1 MKIMDILNKDCI
13 IPELRSRTK
22 REVLEE
28 LTGALLN
35 CKANLDK
42 EALVEVLLERERL
55 GSTGIG
61 DGIAIPHG
69 KVQDLDE
76 LVLSFGRSTQGI
88 EFDSMDGRPTH
99 LFFLLIAPENS
110 AGIHLRALAKISRL
124 LKSAHFRQRLLGGRD
139 QRGTLPSNPGRRQ
152 RILTERISGEYCVTP
167 YSFLATLLI

>member
-1 MKIMDILNKDCI
+1 MMKILDILNKDCI

-22 REVLEE
+22 KEVLEE
-28 LTGALLN
+28 LTEALSK
-35 CKANLDK
+35 CKANLNK

-69 KVQDLDE
+69 KIQNLDE
-76 LVLSFGRSTQGI
+76 LILSFGRSTQGI

-124 LKSAHFRQRLLGGRD
+124 LKSAHFRQRLLEAE
-139 QRGTLPSNPGRRQ
+139 T
-152 RILTERISGEYCVTP
+152 TEELFRVIEEEDKE
-167 YSFLATLLI
+167 F

>member
-13 IPELRSRTK
+13 IPELRSENK
-22 REVLEE
+22 KEVLEE

-35 CKANLDK
+35 CKANLNK
-42 EALVEVLLERERL
+42 ESLVEVLLERERL

-88 EFDSMDGRPTH
+88 EFDSMYGRPTH

-110 AGIHLRALAKISRL
+110 AGIHLRALAKISQ
-124 LKSAHFRQRLLGGRD
+124 SSTTFQ
-139 QRGTLPSNPGRRQ
+139 
-152 RILTERISGEYCVTP
+152 
-167 YSFLATLLI
+167 

>member
-13 IPELRSRTK
+13 IPELRSK
-22 REVLEE
+22 NKKEVLEE
-28 LTGALLN
+28 LTGALLSS
-35 CKANLDK
+35 KANLDK
-42 EALVEVLLERERL
+42 EALVAVLLERERL

-69 KVQDLDE
+69 KIQDLDE
-76 LVLSFGRSTQGI
+76 LVLSFGRSTEGI

-124 LKSAHFRQRLLGGRD
+124 LKSGQFRQRLLEAENSEALFQVIQEED
-139 QRGTLPSNPGRRQ
+139 K
-152 RILTERISGEYCVTP
+152 E
-167 YSFLATLLI
+167 F

>member
-1 MKIMDILNKDCI
+1 MKILDILNKDCI
-13 IPELRSRTK
+13 IPELSSQSK
-22 REVLEE
+22 EEVLEE
-28 LTGALLN
+28 LTGALLT
-35 CKANLDK
+35 CKADLNR

-69 KVQDLDE
+69 KIQDLDE
-76 LVLSFGRSTQGI
+76 LILSFGRSTRGI

-124 LKSAHFRQRLLGGRD
+124 LKSAHFRQRLLEAGNKEELF
-139 QRGTLPSNPGRRQ
+139 QVIQEENK
-152 RILTERISGEYCVTP
+152 E
-167 YSFLATLLI
+167 F

>member
-1 MKIMDILNKDCI
+1 MKILDILDKECI
-13 IPELRSRTK
+13 IAELRSRTK

-35 CKANLDK
+35 FKANLDK
-42 EALVEVLLERERL
+42 EALVEILLERERL

-124 LKSAHFRQRLLGGRD
+124 LKSSQFRQRLLEA
-139 QRGTLPSNPGRRQ
+139 GTEEELFQ
-152 RILTERISGEYCVTP
+152 VIQEEDKEL
-167 YSFLATLLI
+167 

>member
-1 MKIMDILNKDCI
+1 MKILDILNEDCI
-13 IPELRSRTK
+13 IPELRSQNK

-35 CKANLDK
+35 FKANLDK

-69 KVQDLDE
+69 KIQDLDE
-76 LVLSFGRSTQGI
+76 LILSFGRSTRGI

-124 LKSAHFRQRLLGGRD
+124 LKSAHFRQRLMEAGNREGIFQVIQEED
-139 QRGTLPSNPGRRQ
+139 K
-152 RILTERISGEYCVTP
+152 E
-167 YSFLATLLI
+167 F

>member
-13 IPELRSRTK
+13 IPELRSK
-22 REVLEE
+22 NKGEVLEE

-35 CKANLDK
+35 TKANLDK
-42 EALVEVLLERERL
+42 EALVAVLLERERL

-76 LVLSFGRSTQGI
+76 LVLSFGRSTEGI

-124 LKSAHFRQRLLGGRD
+124 LKSGQFRQRLLEAETSEALFQVIQEED
-139 QRGTLPSNPGRRQ
+139 K
-152 RILTERISGEYCVTP
+152 E
-167 YSFLATLLI
+167 F

>member
-1 MKIMDILNKDCI
+1 MKMLDILDRECI

-22 REVLEE
+22 KEVLEE

-42 EALVEVLLERERL
+42 EALVEVLLEREQL

-69 KVQDLDE
+69 KVPDLDE
-76 LVLSFGRSTQGI
+76 LIVSFGRSTPGI

-110 AGIHLRALAKISRL
+110 AGVHLRALAKISRL
-124 LKSAHFRQRLLGGRD
+124 LKSAHFRQRLL
-139 QRGTLPSNPGRRQ
+139 
-152 RILTERISGEYCVTP
+152 EA
-167 YSFLATLLI
+167 ATVEELFRVIQEEDKEF

>member
-1 MKIMDILNKDCI
+1 MKMLDILDRECI

-22 REVLEE
+22 KEVLEE

-35 CKANLDK
+35 CKADLDK
-42 EALVEVLLERERL
+42 EALVEVLLEREQL

-69 KVQDLDE
+69 KVPDLDE
-76 LVLSFGRSTQGI
+76 LIVSFGRSTLGI

-110 AGIHLRALAKISRL
+110 AGVHLRALAKISRL
-124 LKSAHFRQRLLGGRD
+124 LKSAHFRQKLLEA
-139 QRGTLPSNPGRRQ
+139 GTREELFQ
-152 RILTERISGEYCVTP
+152 VIQEEDKE
-167 YSFLATLLI
+167 F

>member
-1 MKIMDILNKDCI
+1 MKILDILNKDCI
-13 IPELRSRTK
+13 IPELSSQNK
-22 REVLEE
+22 KEVLEE

-35 CKANLDK
+35 FKANLDK

-69 KVQDLDE
+69 KIQELDE
-76 LVLSFGRSTQGI
+76 LIISFGRSTRGI

-124 LKSAHFRQRLLGGRD
+124 LKSGHFRQRLMEAGNKEEIFQVIQEED
-139 QRGTLPSNPGRRQ
+139 K
-152 RILTERISGEYCVTP
+152 E
-167 YSFLATLLI
+167 F